1 MGLLQELF
9 RTHGP
14 AYLERFGSAIP
25 KAHKTVIAAIA
36 DCHTEAA
43 GSALYVCEGCGQQ
56 HVVHR
61 SCGNRHCPC
70 CQQGK
75 GQAWLERHRARQL
88 PGEHFLLTFTVPEP
102 LRPFLRRHQRIGYG
116 ALFAASAGAIKAL
129 AVDPRHIG
137 GDVPGFFGVL
147 HTWGRTLQYHPH
159 IHYVVVGG
167 ALSHEDGRWHPA
179 RPGFYLPVR
188 ALSRIVR
195 AKFRDRI
202 ATDGLLGEIPG
213 EVWATEWNV
222 NCQPAGDGLQALQY
236 LAPYVFK
243 VAISERRILGVDE
256 DHVRFRYQKPHST
269 RVRTMTLPIME
280 FMRRFLQHVLPR
292 GFMKVRY
299 YGFLSPSA
307 SVPLEDV
314 KARIEMA
321 SGFALAALEAASEP
335 PAALRCRHCG
345 GALRFSRLL
354 LAGDSALGGLAS
366 LAQRAGESSLVSAM
380 PVGP

>member
-1 MGLLQELF
+1 MGLLQDLF

-14 AYLERFGSAIP
+14 AYLERFGSAMP
-25 KAHKTVIAAIA
+25 KAHKKVIAAIT

-43 GSALYVCEGCGQQ
+43 GSALYVCDACGQR

-75 GQAWLERHRARQL
+75 GQEWLERHRARQL

-116 ALFAASAGAIKAL
+116 ALFEASAGAIKIL

-137 GDVPGFFGVL
+137 GDVAGFFGVL

-159 IHYVVVGG
+159 IHSVVTGG
-167 ALSHEDGRWHPA
+167 ALSSEDGRWHPA

-195 AKFRDRI
+195 ATFRARI
-202 ATDGLLGEIPG
+202 DTYGLLGEIPG
-213 EVWATEWNV
+213 EVWSTEWNV
-222 NCQPAGDGLQALQY
+222 NCQPAGDGLAALQY

-243 VAISERRILGVDE
+243 VAISERRILDVDAH
-256 DHVRFRYQKPHST
+256 DVRFRYQKPHSN
-269 RVRTMTLPIME
+269 RVRTMTLPILE

-299 YGFLSPSA
+299 YGFLSPS
-307 SVPLEDV
+307 SLVPLEDV

-321 SGFALAALEAASEP
+321 SGFALAAPEAASEP

-354 LAGDSALGGLAS
+354 LAGDSAPGWLAS
-366 LAQRAGESSLVSAM
+366 LGQRAGESATLTAVPA
-380 PVGP
+380 GP